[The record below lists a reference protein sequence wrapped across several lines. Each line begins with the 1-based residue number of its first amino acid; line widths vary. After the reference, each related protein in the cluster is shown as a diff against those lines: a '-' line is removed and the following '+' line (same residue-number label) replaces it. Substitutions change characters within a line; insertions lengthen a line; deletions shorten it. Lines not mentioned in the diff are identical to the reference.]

1 MFHLSSCRHEGLEVD
16 FKGDYLAGA
25 NFYSGLVKALKASDL
40 FTPNRFESF
49 SQIRKNC
56 WSRMYNDG
64 EFYFSDLCDELNKAR
79 KQVCITDWWLTPY
92 FLLKRPDN
100 ICNRTYRLDGVLQKL
115 GERGVKVFI
124 ILFR

>member
-1 MFHLSSCRHEGLEVD
+1 
-16 FKGDYLAGA
+16 
-25 NFYSGLVKALKASDL
+25 
-40 FTPNRFESF
+40 
-49 SQIRKNC
+49 
-56 WSRMYNDG
+56 MYNDG

-79 KQVCITDWWLTPY
+79 KQVCITDWWMTPY

-100 ICNRTYRLDGVLQKL
+100 ICNRVNRLDGVLQKL